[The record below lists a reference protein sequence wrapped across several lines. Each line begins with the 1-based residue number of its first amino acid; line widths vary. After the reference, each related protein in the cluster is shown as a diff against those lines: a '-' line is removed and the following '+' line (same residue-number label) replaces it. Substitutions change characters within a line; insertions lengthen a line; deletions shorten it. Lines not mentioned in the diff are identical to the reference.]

1 MTGDSYVATEAADC
15 RDRCDRSVFELVQ
28 VTGQPVLAGS
38 VAGEP
43 IDSFFDDVDG
53 AGFSGDDADEH
64 ADDIDIDDA
73 DLAAWIQDGLDRHR
87 WEQECRR

>member
-15 RDRCDRSVFELVQ
+15 RDRCDRSVFEMVQ

-43 IDSFFDDVDG
+43 INGFFDDVSG
-53 AGFSGDDADEH
+53 AGFSGDDADQH
-64 ADDIDIDDA
+64 AA
-73 DLAAWIQDGLDRHR
+73 DLEGDDLEAWIQDGLDRHR